1 MVTGKRAINHSI
13 FPQQFWN
20 EILPV
25 DVSIFYKASQIVVCW
40 STSPTY
46 KQIYNFPFFLSAY
59 NDICAILNNYFV
71 GSVFGG
77 LIIYIDNIYINKQ

>member
-1 MVTGKRAINHSI
+1 MLVTGKRAINHSI
-13 FPQQFWN
+13 FSQQFWN

-25 DVSIFYKASQIVVCW
+25 DVSVFYKASQIVVNS

-46 KQIYNFPFFLSAY
+46 KQIYNLPFFLSAY
-59 NDICAILNNYFV
+59 KDTCAILNNYFV

-77 LIIYIDNIYINKQ
+77 LIIVYW